1 MRRNPDPTNPNAAH
15 FDKPYF
21 MPRPAMH
28 EQTLSQRI
36 RMGQS
41 RRATVNPA
49 KITLPELP
57 ESLRQP
63 GKDGS

>member
-1 MRRNPDPTNPNAAH
+1 MICFRDRTFCDSDCTVTECWRRFGAA
-15 FDKPYF
+15 D
-21 MPRPAMH
+21 
-28 EQTLSQRI
+28 
-36 RMGQS
+36 